1 MQTVSASYYSEP
13 IEPNYNNLHQKEDDK
28 ESGSGNVYDNAQ
40 PKRPHRNDKLQNDSS
55 LYNHLHEKPFQL
67 SADVYDKPMPSF
79 STNQNNT
86 KLWDGMIPY

>member
-28 ESGSGNVYDNAQ
+28 ESRSGNVYDNAQ
-40 PKRPHRNDKLQNDSS
+40 PKLSDRNDKFQTDSS

-67 SADVYDKPMPSF
+67 SADIYDKPEGIPMSSL

-86 KLWDGMIPY
+86 KL